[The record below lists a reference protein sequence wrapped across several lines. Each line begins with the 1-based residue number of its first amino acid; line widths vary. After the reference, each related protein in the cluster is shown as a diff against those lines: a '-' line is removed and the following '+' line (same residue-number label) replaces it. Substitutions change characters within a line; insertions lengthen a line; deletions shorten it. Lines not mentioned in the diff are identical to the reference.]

1 MIYVL
6 NFKETHMKNIKWILY
21 HEPVEIFYRTAQH
34 FEREV
39 NQLSGNKFNFEIL
52 ELKDYE
58 AKYNNNQP
66 CDLLNELR
74 TGRVQMSQMYT
85 MGLAFSNASDFLA
98 LGLPFLFRDHSHAS
112 RVFEGKVGEELLE
125 HVKDTLDVKGLS
137 FTYSG
142 GYKVMASDTPIK
154 SINDFKGLTHSG
166 TSNSLWNDIFEQLG
180 SKSTKFG
187 SHNITQ
193 TTLPRYHA
201 DARSSQKFCTDTQHS
216 MYLTSILMNQDM
228 WSEFDDE
235 TKAIFKQSSKVVA
248 RQERKQSV
256 ADAEEIASTTYR
268 EHGIDQIFDL
278 SESDQTVLRLKLTPL
293 IEKWK
298 PYFTP
303 GLVDKIQAA

>member
-1 MIYVL
+1 
-6 NFKETHMKNIKWILY
+6 
-21 HEPVEIFYRTAQH
+21 
-34 FEREV
+34 
-39 NQLSGNKFNFEIL
+39 
-52 ELKDYE
+52 
-58 AKYNNNQP
+58 
-66 CDLLNELR
+66 
-74 TGRVQMSQMYT
+74 MSQMYT

-154 SINDFKGLTHSG
+154 SINDFNGLTHSG